1 LPSNSPTNSP
11 KLPDENVL
19 EAPVRSWWLGL
30 VAGRTGEPHPVSP
43 DVRGAIEDG
52 KVTLT
57 GTVENEGELTALQDQ
72 VKEFQHELFETFDNQ
87 LTVKPDDSDVS
98 GILSQTIVALFKER
112 PPADFAVE
120 FLREHAGVQTSAVQV
135 FDAAQI
141 AAGDSKL
148 LPVAQQDEL
157 VSLGGEGCCFLFATV
172 DEPEAFR
179 VRQLLDEDCGSTA
192 TLVLPPTATEGKVRT
207 AE

>member
-1 LPSNSPTNSP
+1 MPSNSPKP
-11 KLPDENVL
+11 PDENVL

-30 VAGRTGEPHPVSP
+30 VAGRTGEPHPISP
-43 DVRGAIEDG
+43 DVRGVIEEG

-57 GTVENEGELTALQDQ
+57 GTVENEAELSALRDEL
-72 VKEFQHELFETFDNQ
+72 KEFRGELFETVDDQ
-87 LTVKPDDSDVS
+87 VTVKPDDSDVS

-112 PPADFAVE
+112 PPAQFAVE
-120 FLREHAGVQTSAVQV
+120 FLREHAGIQTSAVQV
-135 FDAAQI
+135 FEAAEI
-141 AAGDSKL
+141 AAGESEL
-148 LPVAQQDEL
+148 LPVAQQQEL

-192 TLVLPPTATEGKVRT
+192 TLVLPPTATRGNART
-207 AE
+207 AK

>member
-1 LPSNSPTNSP
+1 MPSNSPKP
-11 KLPDENVL
+11 PDENVL

-30 VAGRTGEPHPVSP
+30 VAGRTGEPHPISP
-43 DVRGAIEDG
+43 DVRGVIEEG

-57 GTVENEGELTALQDQ
+57 GTVENDAELSALRDEL
-72 VKEFQHELFETFDNQ
+72 KEFQGELFETVDDQ
-87 LTVKPDDSDVS
+87 VTVKPDDSDVS

-112 PPADFAVE
+112 PPAQFAVE
-120 FLREHAGVQTSAVQV
+120 FLREHAGIQTSAVQV
-135 FDAAQI
+135 FEAAEI
-141 AAGDSKL
+141 AAGESEL
-148 LPVAQQDEL
+148 LPVTQQQEL

-192 TLVLPPTATEGKVRT
+192 TLVLPPTATRGNART
-207 AE
+207 AK

>member
-1 LPSNSPTNSP
+1 MPSNSPKP
-11 KLPDENVL
+11 PDENVL

-30 VAGRTGEPHPVSP
+30 VAGRTGEPHPISP
-43 DVRGAIEDG
+43 DVRGVIEEG

-57 GTVENEGELTALQDQ
+57 GTVENEAELSALRDEL
-72 VKEFQHELFETFDNQ
+72 KEFRGELFETVDDQ
-87 LTVKPDDSDVS
+87 VTVKPDDSDVS

-112 PPADFAVE
+112 PPAQFAVE
-120 FLREHAGVQTSAVQV
+120 FLREHAGIQTSAVQV
-135 FDAAQI
+135 FEAAEI
-141 AAGDSKL
+141 AAGESEL
-148 LPVAQQDEL
+148 LPVTQQEEL

-192 TLVLPPTATEGKVRT
+192 TLVLPPTATRGNART
-207 AE
+207 AK

>member
-1 LPSNSPTNSP
+1 VSLRETLPQSRHKFAIRPGVHPRMPASSSILMFKRGPGRPRRCELPSNSP

-19 EAPVRSWWLGL
+19 AAPVRSCWLGL

-98 GILSQTIVALFKER
+98 GILSQTIVAL
-112 PPADFAVE
+112 
-120 FLREHAGVQTSAVQV
+120 
-135 FDAAQI
+135 
-141 AAGDSKL
+141 
-148 LPVAQQDEL
+148 
-157 VSLGGEGCCFLFATV
+157 
-172 DEPEAFR
+172 
-179 VRQLLDEDCGSTA
+179 
-192 TLVLPPTATEGKVRT
+192 
-207 AE
+207 

>member
-1 LPSNSPTNSP
+1 LPSNSPKP
-11 KLPDENVL
+11 PDENVL

-30 VAGRTGEPHPVSP
+30 VAGRTGEPHPISP
-43 DVRGAIEDG
+43 DVRGVIEEG

-57 GTVENEGELTALQDQ
+57 GTVENDAELSALRDEL
-72 VKEFQHELFETFDNQ
+72 KEFQNELFETVDDQ
-87 LTVKPDDSDVS
+87 VTVKPDDSDVS

-112 PPADFAVE
+112 PPAQFAVE
-120 FLREHAGVQTSAVQV
+120 FLREHAGIQTSAVQV
-135 FDAAQI
+135 FEAAEI
-141 AAGDSKL
+141 AAGESEL
-148 LPVAQQDEL
+148 LPVTQQEEL

-192 TLVLPPTATEGKVRT
+192 TLVLPPTATRGNART
-207 AE
+207 AK